1 MDPFTAVGLAGNII
15 QFLDFTSKLIDTGLE
30 VSRSGGTAENHEL
43 QNIATDFEILSRKL
57 SNHLRPEPGQVTCA
71 SPEDQ
76 VFVSIFN
83 RLVK

>member
-15 QFLDFTSKLIDTGLE
+15 QFLDFTSKLIDTGVE

-43 QNIATDFEILSRKL
+43 QNIATDFEILCKL
-57 SNHLRPEPGQVTCA
+57 SHHLRPEPGQVTCV